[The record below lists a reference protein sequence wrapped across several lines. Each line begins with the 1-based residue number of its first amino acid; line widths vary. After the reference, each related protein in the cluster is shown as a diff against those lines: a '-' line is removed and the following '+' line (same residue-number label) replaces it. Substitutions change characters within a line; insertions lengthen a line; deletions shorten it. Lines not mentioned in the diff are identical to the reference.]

1 MSDVNLLFTDFYSL
15 GKGDVSDLMERISQ
29 DYFRKLSQKE
39 GLRKRLARK
48 ARQVASRMNMEV
60 IGDE

>member
-1 MSDVNLLFTDFYSL
+1 MGNVNLLLPDFYSL
-15 GKGDVSDLMERISQ
+15 GKGDASDLMERISQ
-29 DYFRKLSQKE
+29 DYFRKLDQKE

-48 ARQVASRMNMEV
+48 ARQVASRMNVEV